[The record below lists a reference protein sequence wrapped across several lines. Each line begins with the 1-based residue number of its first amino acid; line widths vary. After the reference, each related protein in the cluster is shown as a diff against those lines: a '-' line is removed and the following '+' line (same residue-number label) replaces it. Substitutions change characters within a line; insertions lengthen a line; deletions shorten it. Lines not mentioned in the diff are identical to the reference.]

1 MTLTAARPSEA
12 LGAQWEHI
20 DLDQRVW
27 SIPGD
32 AMKKGRAHRVPLSDA
47 AVEVLERRASGA
59 AAPDGGL
66 VFPNP
71 RGKPMDR
78 SVPRR
83 LVKRMGYNA
92 TAHGMRSTFADWC
105 REVAKADAE
114 ARELALAHQI
124 GNATTRAYAR
134 SDLLEPR
141 RVLMQQW
148 ADFLAG

>member
-1 MTLTAARPSEA
+1 
-12 LGAQWEHI
+12 
-20 DLDQRVW
+20 
-27 SIPGD
+27 
-32 AMKKGRAHRVPLSDA
+32 
-47 AVEVLERRASGA
+47 
-59 AAPDGGL
+59 
-66 VFPNP
+66 
-71 RGKPMDR
+71 MDR

-134 SDLLEPR
+134 SDLLDPR
-141 RVLMQQW
+141 RELMQRW
-148 ADFLAG
+148 ADFLTG